1 MPNGRPAPQVLNDFV
16 PLTACAGLR
25 TGGSVGS
32 MRIFFVSD
40 LHGSEVCFRKFI
52 NGGKHYQADI
62 IISGG
67 DVTGKMI
74 VPVIDNENGT
84 LEVTY
89 MGSTVRLKSDDEA
102 SEFMRNIRNAG
113 FYPVRFTREEIAAL
127 SGDQIEELFTQEMK
141 RVITDWLSL
150 AEERLKGTGIRCF
163 MMPGNDDRMDIDALL
178 SSSDYVINADGQ
190 VIDIGPLELISTG
203 WANMT
208 PWKCPRDVEEDVL
221 ECKLQ
226 AIIRQARDPHKCIFN
241 FHVPPYDSLLDTAP
255 LLDETLQPQLE
266 AGGGPKMVPVGS
278 TAVRKAIETYQP
290 VLGLHGH
297 IHESRGIMK
306 LGKTVCINPGSE
318 YQVGVLRGAVIVIS
332 DKGAI
337 VDRALTTG

>member
-1 MPNGRPAPQVLNDFV
+1 MA
-16 PLTACAGLR
+16 
-25 TGGSVGS
+25 SI
-32 MRIFFVSD
+32 RIFFVSD

-52 NGGKHYQADI
+52 NGGKHYKADV

-74 VPVIDNENGT
+74 VPVIDNGNGT
-84 LEVTY
+84 REVTY
-89 MGSTVRLKSDDEA
+89 LGSTVLLKSEDAA
-102 SEFMRNIRNAG
+102 SDFMKNVRNAG
-113 FYPVRFTREEIAAL
+113 FYPVRLTREEIATL
-127 SGDQIEELFTQEMK
+127 SEDDVEALFTREMN
-141 RVITDWLSL
+141 RVISDWVTM

-163 MMPGNDDRMDIDALL
+163 MMPGNDDRTDIDDALNG
-178 SSSDYVINADGQ
+178 SDYVVNADGQ
-190 VIDIGPLELISTG
+190 VIDVGPLQLVSTG

-221 ECKLQ
+221 EAKLE
-226 AIIRQARDPHKCIFN
+226 ALISQARDPRRCIFN

-255 LLDETLQPQLE
+255 LLDETLTPQLE

-278 TAVRKAIETYQP
+278 TAVRQAIETHQP
-290 VLGLHGH
+290 LLGLHGH

-306 LGKTVCINPGSE
+306 LGKTTCINPGSE
-318 YQVGVLRGAVIVIS
+318 YQAGILRGAVIVIS
-332 DKGAI
+332 AKGDI